1 LPVSIT
7 FRTAENSIILGN
19 DFEGKLKSVALY
31 DLGGRIVAMKTMKA
45 NAINLR
51 KDLGVPKGVYIVK
64 VKTLP

>member
-1 LPVSIT
+1 V
-7 FRTAENSIILGN
+7 
-19 DFEGKLKSVALY
+19 KSVALY
-31 DLGGRIVAMKTMKA
+31 DLGGRIVAMKTLKA